1 MIHTILKICPCKVQA
16 GIYIVATPI
25 GNLRDITLRALDVL
39 THADI
44 IACEDTRVSAK
55 LLSNFSIK
63 AKVVAYHDHNA
74 DKIRPKLFE
83 TVEQGKVVV
92 LISDAGTPLVS
103 DPGFKLVRDAVEAGW
118 PVTPIPGACAP
129 ITALMGAGLPS
140 DIFTFMGFL
149 PTKEQAKKNILSNL
163 TEGMGTVILFES
175 PNRIEDTIN
184 IIAKVQPDSDVVV
197 GRELTKKFEQFV
209 RGNAIDVANEIG
221 DMTKKG
227 EIVLLIRVKDKEIST
242 DGVEKMLKNA
252 LETMRLKDAS
262 TLVAESTGLKKKDV
276 YKIALKIKEDI
287 DG

>member
-1 MIHTILKICPCKVQA
+1 MTHTILKISPCKVQA

-39 THADI
+39 AQADI
-44 IACEDTRVSAK
+44 VACEDTRVSAK
-55 LLSNFSIK
+55 LLSHFSIK
-63 AKVVAYHDHNA
+63 AKTVAYHDHNA

-83 TVEQGKVVV
+83 AVEQGKIVV

-103 DPGFKLVRDAVEAGW
+103 DPGFKLVRDAVDSGLS
-118 PVTPIPGACAP
+118 VTPIPGACAP
-129 ITALMGAGLPS
+129 IAALMGAGLPS

-149 PTKEQAKKNILSNL
+149 PTKEQAKTNILSNL
-163 TEGMGTVILFES
+163 TESMGTVILFES

-227 EIVLLIRVKDKEIST
+227 EIVLLVRVKDKEISIC
-242 DGVEKMLKNA
+242 GVEEMLKTA

-276 YKIALKIKEDI
+276 YNIALKIKEDI